1 MVVWDRDYYLAEGYS
16 QLSDNNVYTKI
27 ESSSEKF
34 VSSLIKESNNM
45 FNKLHK
51 QGSISNDEF
60 KYFSYDFKNLCAL
73 GRLFFSPKIHK
84 RLRNVPGRPVIS
96 NCGIPTERASEFL
109 DCHLQPIMRTGRS
122 YIRDTG
128 HFLDKLKELGKI
140 PENALLVT
148 ADVASLYPSI
158 PHEDGLRALN
168 TKLEEREDKTV
179 SSEGLVNLAE
189 FVLKNNYF
197 EFNSEVYRQI
207 SGTAMGTKFAPPY
220 ACIFM
225 DMVETEFL
233 KELEIKPL
241 VWLRYI
247 YR

>member
-1 MVVWDRDYYLAEGYS
+1 
-16 QLSDNNVYTKI
+16 
-27 ESSSEKF
+27 
-34 VSSLIKESNNM
+34 
-45 FNKLHK
+45 
-51 QGSISNDEF
+51 
-60 KYFSYDFKNLCAL
+60 
-73 GRLFFSPKIHK
+73 
-84 RLRNVPGRPVIS
+84 
-96 NCGIPTERASEFL
+96 
-109 DCHLQPIMRTGRS
+109 MRTGRS

-148 ADVASLYPSI
+148 ADVASLYPSN
-158 PHEDGLRALN
+158 PHEDGLRALY

-179 SSEGLVNLAE
+179 SSESIVNLAE

-233 KELEIKPL
+233 SQQEIKPL
-241 VWLRYI
+241 VWSRYNDDI
-247 YR
+247 FLSG